1 MSDTPLAA
9 PAGSG
14 YVFAVADGS
23 EFYIPG
29 AFHVERDDELF
40 LFDDDQEA
48 ALAAERDG
56 FPLVRG
62 MEDVPDGVYLDT
74 EENRAAILLGLQKYP
89 EYRTVTHPVEQEP
102 GSQAGPVFT

>member
-1 MSDTPLAA
+1 MSDTALTA

-14 YVFAVADGS
+14 YVFAIADGS

-29 AFHVERDDELF
+29 VLHVERDDELF
-40 LFDDDQEA
+40 LFADDEEA

-56 FPLVRG
+56 FPLIRG

-74 EENRAAILLGLQKYP
+74 EENRTAILLGLREHP
-89 EYRTVTHPVEQEP
+89 EYRTATHTVEQ
-102 GSQAGPVFT
+102 GPQMGPALT

>member
-1 MSDTPLAA
+1 MNDPIPVA

-14 YVFAVADGS
+14 YVFAITDYS

-29 AFHVERDDELF
+29 ALHVERDDALF
-40 LFDDDQEA
+40 RFPDDETA

-56 FPLVRG
+56 FSLIHG

-74 EENRAAILLGLQKYP
+74 EENRAVILHGLEEFP
-89 EYRTVTHPVEQEP
+89 EYRNVAHTM
-102 GSQAGPVFT
+102 SQQPEMDVGPTF

>member
-1 MSDTPLAA
+1 MSDTALTA

-29 AFHVERDDELF
+29 ALHVERDDELF
-40 LFDDDQEA
+40 LFADDEEA
-48 ALAAERDG
+48 AVAAERDG
-56 FPLVRG
+56 FQLIRG

-74 EENRAAILLGLQKYP
+74 EENRAAILLGLREHP
-89 EYRTVTHPVEQEP
+89 EYRTATHTVEQ
-102 GSQAGPVFT
+102 GPQMGPALT